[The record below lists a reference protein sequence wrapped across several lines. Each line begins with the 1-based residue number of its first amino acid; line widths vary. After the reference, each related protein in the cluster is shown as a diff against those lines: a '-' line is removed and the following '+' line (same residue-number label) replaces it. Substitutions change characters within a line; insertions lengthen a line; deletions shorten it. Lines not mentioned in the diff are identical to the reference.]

1 MKIQFENITKTFGNL
16 VANNSVSFQ
25 IESGSIHAVIGE
37 NGAGKSTLV
46 KILAGLISPDSGKLF
61 VNDKLVELGNVKE
74 SQGIGIGILGQDPW
88 DFSNLTIIESF
99 MVGSNKNSIF
109 MDYQKLKVAVS
120 EYCENYGLEID
131 VDTLVKNLSVGERQQ
146 IELFRLLFNGAK
158 VIILDEPTSAFSLD
172 QKKMVFDTLKR
183 LAENGCSIVLVSHKI
198 DEVLEI
204 CSAAT
209 VMRGGKVVETLN
221 LPVPSKKLIDLM
233 FGSCIIIGR
242 IYSFLSLD
250 N

>member
-1 MKIQFENITKTFGNL
+1 MKIQFENITKTFGNI

-74 SQGIGIGILGQDPW
+74 SQGIGICILGQDPW

-158 VIILDEPTSAFSLD
+158 VIILYEPTSAFSLD

-204 CSAAT
+204 C
-209 VMRGGKVVETLN
+209 
-221 LPVPSKKLIDLM
+221 
-233 FGSCIIIGR
+233 
-242 IYSFLSLD
+242 LSLIHI
-250 N
+250 